1 MQNNN
6 KIKVDLTFSWE
17 FNKRD
22 WNEFKRF
29 QDQIAG
35 EIKDKTN
42 FNHLDMFYHLNNIH
56 DAMLSDLSVKA
67 LQESQI
73 MSDSYKNINIDKLG
87 KNLRRVGNDLF
98 LPNPEKI
105 DMGQA
110 DTLRKMLDKMHF
122 ELIEARTK
130 VEVLEEQLMAVNCA
144 ISAIE
149 EAQKSQIIVP
159 DQKYVSK

>member
-1 MQNNN
+1 
-6 KIKVDLTFSWE
+6 
-17 FNKRD
+17 
-22 WNEFKRF
+22 
-29 QDQIAG
+29 
-35 EIKDKTN
+35 
-42 FNHLDMFYHLNNIH
+42 
-56 DAMLSDLSVKA
+56 
-67 LQESQI
+67 
-73 MSDSYKNINIDKLG
+73 MSDSYKNIDIDKLG

-122 ELIEARTK
+122 ELIEARAK

-149 EAQKSQIIVP
+149 EAQKSQIIKP
-159 DQKYVSK
+159 D